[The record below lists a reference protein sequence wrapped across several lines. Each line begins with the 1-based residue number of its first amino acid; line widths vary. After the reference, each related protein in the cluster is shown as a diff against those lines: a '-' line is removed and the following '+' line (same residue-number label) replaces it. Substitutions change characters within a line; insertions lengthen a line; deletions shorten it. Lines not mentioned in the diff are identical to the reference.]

1 VTLGKGLNLK
11 GQKRPEGGVRMA
23 DDVTE
28 PDEYLVTQ
36 ALFFAAHFID
46 GLPAWRR
53 PRSNRDG
60 MIEILRAKLG
70 DNFMPMAEIY
80 SRVLQDI
87 TGRPFDVEDY

>member
-1 VTLGKGLNLK
+1 
-11 GQKRPEGGVRMA
+11 MA
-23 DDVTE
+23 EEAAE

-36 ALFFAAHFID
+36 ALFYAAHFID

-53 PRSNRDG
+53 PQSNRDG

-80 SRVLQDI
+80 SRVLEDI
-87 TGRPFDVEDY
+87 TGRPFDVESY